1 MTAPTT
7 RTHDLIKQ
15 YTWDSTSTPP
25 AAVFP
30 SRYRIPERAGIRSS
44 CCSGTT
50 RAWRWRRISGC
61 SGPWTAP
68 RRCVPPGNR
77 TAVDEGLKLA
87 LPLTAEAEYQAMKG
101 AGLLISSINN
111 PELQQ
116 GYAAQALDEARH
128 LQIVGAAAALP
139 VPRTRYRRPAVRV
152 AGARPPPHRCR
163 RASRIRAQFRQRPDR
178 RGDRAERCPR
188 DRLHKPLT
196 VALPQV
202 AAANGDDAYAA
213 AYLSIQS
220 DEVRHM
226 ANGHGTLRAVA
237 EIADNIP
244 LVQGSL
250 DRAFWHQ
257 HQGGDTATAVAAEYY
272 VRHRPWAYRDAWE
285 EWVVDDFIG
294 SFSRRFGPFGLREP
308 ARLADVA
315 RGVESQHHAV
325 AIGLAALWPLNFF
338 RTDPLD
344 ETDFEWFEANYPGW
358 SAVYQPLW
366 EAYAA
371 LSDPANGRLLLQ
383 ELPGVPPFC
392 QVCQLPCIVPASRR
406 RKPASSN
413 TRALATPCAAK
424 DARSISRGIR
434 CRTPRSGHSGAVT
447 MAGTSPM
454 WCSTWASCDRTAG
467 PWSGNRICA
476 PRAYGRST
484 TFARSVSLFTTHWP
498 RECRHVAAGHPDRRT
513 LRGAAGRPTRRE
525 AAAGHSA

>member
-15 YTWDSTSTPP
+15 YTWDSTRTPP

-30 SRYRIPERAGIRSS
+30 SRYRIPERGRDPFKLLFRDYARMEVEKDLRVQQAMDSAAS
-44 CCSGTT
+44 LRTT
-50 RAWRWRRISGC
+50 EAIEPRWI
-61 SGPWTAP
+61 
-68 RRCVPPGNR
+68 
-77 TAVDEGLKLA
+77 EGLKLA

-128 LQIVGAAAALP
+128 LQLVGALRRHYLSHAPDTDGLQFGSRALARHPIGAVARAAFAPNSVNDPIDAVIALN
-139 VPRTRYRRPAVRV
+139 VVLETAYTN
-152 AGARPPPHRCR
+152 
-163 RASRIRAQFRQRPDR
+163 
-178 RGDRAERCPR
+178 
-188 DRLHKPLT
+188 PLT

-237 EIADNIP
+237 EVPDNIP

-257 HQGGDTATAVAAEYY
+257 HQGADTATAVAAEYY

-371 LSDPANGRLLLQ
+371 LSDRANGRLLLQ

-392 QVCQLPCIVPASRR
+392 QVCQLPCIVPRFEAPETRIIEYQGARYALCSEGCEINFSWNPVSYTSFGTFWSRYDGWD
-406 RKPASSN
+406 
-413 TRALATPCAAK
+413 LA
-424 DARSISRGIR
+424 DVVLDLGFLRSDG
-434 CRTPRSGHSGAVT
+434 
-447 MAGTSPM
+447 
-454 WCSTWASCDRTAG
+454 
-467 PWSGNRICA
+467 
-476 PRAYGRST
+476 
-484 TFARSVSLFTTHWP
+484 
-498 RECRHVAAGHPDRRT
+498 RT
-513 LRGAAGRPTRRE
+513 LVGQPHLRSEGLWTIDDIRAIGVTVHDPLA
-525 AAAGHSA
+525 S